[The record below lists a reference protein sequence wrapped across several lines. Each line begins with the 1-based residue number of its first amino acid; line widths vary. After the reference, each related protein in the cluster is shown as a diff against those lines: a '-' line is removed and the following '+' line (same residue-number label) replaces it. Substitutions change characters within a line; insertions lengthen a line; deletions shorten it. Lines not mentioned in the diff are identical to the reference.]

1 MHPMPFLIDA
11 LPDLLGALGATCVI
25 ALASAAWRRLS
36 SRGPRSAHRGTPVTA
51 LDGTRML
58 RRYTLLRTGGPDLA
72 PVRFETTRPAGTVIT
87 RQVDGHPRYFE
98 LTDVP
103 LGDGTF
109 AAEPLDHL

>member
-1 MHPMPFLIDA
+1 MPLLIDA

-25 ALASAAWRRLS
+25 AFTSAAWRRLS
-36 SRGPRSAHRGTPVTA
+36 SRRPRSAHRGAPVTA
-51 LDGTRML
+51 LDGRRML
-58 RRYTLLRTGGPDLA
+58 RRYTLLRAGGPDGD
-72 PVRFETTRPAGTVIT
+72 PVTYETTRPAGTIIT